1 MHDQGDVPMTKRMS
15 VLSLAA
21 WLLAAVAL
29 PVKADEL
36 SPASFD
42 RLHQLIRPGD
52 GESLWLTVPWLT
64 SIWEA
69 RQRAAAEGKPILIW
83 SGGGS
88 APIGG
93 C

>member
-1 MHDQGDVPMTKRMS
+1 MTLRIS
-15 VLSLAA
+15 ILSLVAGILATLA
-21 WLLAAVAL
+21 WPAG
-29 PVKADEL
+29 ADEL

-42 RLHQLIRPGD
+42 RLHRLIRPGD
-52 GESLWLTVPWLT
+52 DESLWLTVPWLT
-64 SIWEA
+64 SIWEG

-83 SGGGS
+83 SGGGA